1 MIAADHEVVDDFGWV
16 WLGIDEGP
24 DGDDQEEQADEDPD
38 DAEQHCRQQQ
48 QLLLSLHRQDYANGH
63 EEYADQHKHVKPQSW
78 PGTVAKIVDFR
89 EFFFLSWINLSA
101 NKLLSG

>member
-48 QLLLSLHRQDYANGH
+48 QLLLGLHRQDYANGH
-63 EEYADQHKHVKPQSW
+63 EEYADQHKHVKPQSR